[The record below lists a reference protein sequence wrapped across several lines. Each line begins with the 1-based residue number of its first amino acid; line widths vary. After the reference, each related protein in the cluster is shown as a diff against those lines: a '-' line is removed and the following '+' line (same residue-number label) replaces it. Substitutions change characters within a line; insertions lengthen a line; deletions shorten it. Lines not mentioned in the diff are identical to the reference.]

1 MSFIAFLI
9 LPLTI
14 IAISLIVFS
23 DKPPSQLL
31 FPLFDK
37 SSKKSC
43 IILVYKGDLTEKELR
58 NRLLKLLPEYMIPN
72 KWHQVEAM
80 PLNLNGKVDRQ
91 KLKEL
96 YLSK

>member
-1 MSFIAFLI
+1 MGRRIELGEIETAL
-9 LPLTI
+9 L
-14 IAISLIVFS
+14 SLEEIVS
-23 DKPPSQLL
+23 GCCLYDV
-31 FPLFDK
+31 
-37 SSKKSC
+37 KKSC